1 MLILTQNRKNIINTS
16 QCTSISIVE
25 GFDDDDTKVTK
36 IYAGTPTANIYNDG
50 YRLLGQYDDES
61 QALEILSEIFNS
73 KGKFIMPDRTSLN
86 FFKKVET
93 L

>member
-1 MLILTQNRKNIINTS
+1 MLILSQNKKHIINTS
-16 QCTSISIVE
+16 QCTDIGIFTSY
-25 GFDDDDTKVTK
+25 DDDDNKVAE
-36 IYAGTPTANIYNDG
+36 IAAGTPTANIYNGG